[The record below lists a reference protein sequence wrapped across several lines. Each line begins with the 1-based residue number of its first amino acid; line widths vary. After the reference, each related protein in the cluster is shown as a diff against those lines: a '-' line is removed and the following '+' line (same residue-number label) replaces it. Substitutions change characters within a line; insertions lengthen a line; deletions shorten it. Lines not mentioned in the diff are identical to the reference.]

1 MKIMKSFKFIVI
13 ALLMGV
19 VSSAYAQTANV
30 NAIDKYFQKYVEDDR
45 FTVVYISSKLLNM
58 FGKLDIKNMEMDD
71 AETKAIIELASDL
84 EGIRI
89 LVAEENAAGF
99 YKDAKS
105 KINTKE
111 YEVLMTVRDK
121 DETNVDFL
129 IKDDGNKM
137 INELLLLVGGEDEFV
152 LMSFVGKI
160 DLDKVSKLINEF
172 DDEGETPSQEQK
184 Q

>member
-1 MKIMKSFKFIVI
+1 MKSFKFIVI

-19 VSSAYAQTANV
+19 VSSVSAQTTNL
-30 NAIDKYFQKYVEDDR
+30 NAIDKYFQKYVEDER

-58 FGKLDIKNMEMDD
+58 FGKLDIDNMEMDD
-71 AETKAIIELASDL
+71 AETKAIIDLAKDL

-99 YKDAKS
+99 YKEAKA

-121 DETNVDFL
+121 DDANVDFL
-129 IKDDGNKM
+129 IKDDGDKM
-137 INELLLLVGGEDEFV
+137 ISELLLLVGGTDEFV

-172 DDEGETPSQEQK
+172 DDKEKAPSQEQK

>member
-1 MKIMKSFKFIVI
+1 MKSFKFIVI
-13 ALLMGV
+13 ALLLGV
-19 VSSAYAQTANV
+19 VSSASAQATNL
-30 NAIDKYFQKYVEDDR
+30 NAIDKYFQKYVEDER

-58 FGKLDIKNMEMDD
+58 FGKLDIDNMEMDD
-71 AETKAIIELASDL
+71 AETKAIIDLASDL

-99 YKDAKS
+99 YKEAKT

-121 DETNVDFL
+121 DDANVDFL
-129 IKDDGNKM
+129 IKDDGDKM
-137 INELLLLVGGEDEFV
+137 INELLLLVGGADEFV

-172 DDEGETPSQEQK
+172 DDKEKAPSQEQK

>member
-1 MKIMKSFKFIVI
+1 MKNLKFLVI

-19 VSSAYAQTANV
+19 VSSAYAQTTNLS
-30 NAIDKYFQKYVEDDR
+30 AIDKYFQQYVEDDR

-58 FGKLDIKNMEMDD
+58 FGKLEVDNMEMDD
-71 AETKAIIELASDL
+71 AETKAIVELASDL

-89 LVAEENAAGF
+89 LVAEENAGGF
-99 YKDAKS
+99 YKEAKA

-121 DETNVDFL
+121 DEANVDFL
-129 IKDDGNKM
+129 IKDDGDKM

-172 DDEGETPSQEQK
+172 DDKEKAPGNDEQK

>member
-1 MKIMKSFKFIVI
+1 MKSFKFIVF

-19 VSSAYAQTANV
+19 VSSAYAQTVNV
-30 NAIDKYFQKYVEDDR
+30 NAIDKYFQKYVEDER

-71 AETKAIIELASDL
+71 AQTKAIIELASDL

-99 YKDAKS
+99 YKEAKT

-121 DETNVDFL
+121 NETNVDFL

-172 DDEGETPSQEQK
+172 DDEGETPQEQK

>member
-1 MKIMKSFKFIVI
+1 MKFFKFIAI
-13 ALLMGV
+13 ALLLGV
-19 VSSAYAQTANV
+19 VSSAQAQTTNLS
-30 NAIDKYFQKYVEDDR
+30 AIDKYFKQYVEDER

-71 AETKAIIELASDL
+71 AETKAIIELAKDL

-99 YKDAKS
+99 YKEAKG

-121 DETNVDFL
+121 NESNVDFL
-129 IKDDGNKM
+129 VKDDGNKM

-172 DDEGETPSQEQK
+172 DDDKGGLKESEK

>member
-1 MKIMKSFKFIVI
+1 MKSFKFIVI
-13 ALLMGV
+13 ALLLGV
-19 VSSAYAQTANV
+19 VSSASAQATNL
-30 NAIDKYFQKYVEDDR
+30 NAIDKYFQKYVEDER

-58 FGKLDIKNMEMDD
+58 FGKLDIDNMEMDD
-71 AETKAIIELASDL
+71 AETKAIIDLASDL

-99 YKDAKS
+99 YKEAKA

-121 DETNVDFL
+121 DDANVDFL
-129 IKDDGNKM
+129 IKDDGDKM
-137 INELLLLVGGEDEFV
+137 INELLLLVGGADEFV

-172 DDEGETPSQEQK
+172 DDKEKAPSQEQK

>member
-1 MKIMKSFKFIVI
+1 MKNLKFLFF

-19 VSSAYAQTANV
+19 VSSVSAQTTNV
-30 NAIDKYFQKYVEDDR
+30 SAIDKYFQQYVDDDR

-58 FGKLDIKNMEMDD
+58 FGKLDIDNVEMDD
-71 AETKAIIELASDL
+71 AEARAIIDLASDL

-89 LVAEENAAGF
+89 LVAEENAGGF
-99 YKDAKS
+99 YKEAKA
-105 KINTKE
+105 KIDTKE

-129 IKDDGNKM
+129 IKDDGDKM
-137 INELLLLVGGEDEFV
+137 INELLLLVGGDDEFV
-152 LMSFVGKI
+152 LMSFVGAI

-172 DDEGETPSQEQK
+172 EEQDETPSEEQK

>member
-1 MKIMKSFKFIVI
+1 MKNLKFLFI

-19 VSSAYAQTANV
+19 VSSAYAQTTNV
-30 NAIDKYFQKYVEDDR
+30 SAIDKYFQKYVEDDR

-71 AETKAIIELASDL
+71 AQTKAIIELASEL

-89 LVAEENAAGF
+89 LVAEENASFFNKTANT
-99 YKDAKS
+99 

-172 DDEGETPSQEQK
+172 DDEGKAPTKEEK

>member
-1 MKIMKSFKFIVI
+1 MKSFKFIVI

-19 VSSAYAQTANV
+19 VSSAYAQTVNV
-30 NAIDKYFQKYVEDDR
+30 NAIDKYFQKYVEDER

-58 FGKLDIKNMEMDD
+58 FGKLDIDNMEMDD
-71 AETKAIIELASDL
+71 AETKAIIDLASDL

-99 YKDAKS
+99 YKEAKA

-121 DETNVDFL
+121 DDANVDFL
-129 IKDDGNKM
+129 IKDDGDKM
-137 INELLLLVGGEDEFV
+137 INELLLLVGGADEFV

-172 DDEGETPSQEQK
+172 DDKEKAPSQEQK

>member
-1 MKIMKSFKFIVI
+1 MNLHQFRFVQEAARRNLNLTEAAK
-13 ALLMGV
+13 ALHTSQPGV
-19 VSSAYAQTANV
+19 S
-30 NAIDKYFQKYVEDDR
+30 
-45 FTVVYISSKLLNM
+45 
-58 FGKLDIKNMEMDD
+58 
-71 AETKAIIELASDL
+71 KAIIELASEL

>member
-1 MKIMKSFKFIVI
+1 MKNLKFLFI
-13 ALLMGV
+13 ALLLGV
-19 VSSAYAQTANV
+19 VSSAYAQSTNV
-30 NAIDKYFQKYVEDDR
+30 SAIDKYFQQYVEDDR

-71 AETKAIIELASDL
+71 AETKAIIDLASEL

-89 LVAEENAAGF
+89 LVAEENASGF
-99 YKDAKS
+99 YKEAKS

-121 DETNVDFL
+121 DESNVDFL

-137 INELLLLVGGEDEFV
+137 INELLLLVGGTDEFV

-172 DDEGETPSQEQK
+172 DDENEAPAKNEQK

>member
-1 MKIMKSFKFIVI
+1 MKKIKFIVF

-19 VSSAYAQTANV
+19 VSSASAQTTNL
-30 NAIDKYFQKYVEDDR
+30 NAIDKYFQKYVEDER

-58 FGKLDIKNMEMDD
+58 FGKLDIDNMEMDD
-71 AETKAIIELASDL
+71 AETKAIIDLAKDL

-99 YKDAKS
+99 YKEAKT

-121 DETNVDFL
+121 DDANVDFL

-137 INELLLLVGGEDEFV
+137 INELLLLVGGADEFV

-172 DDEGETPSQEQK
+172 DDKEKAPSQEQK

>member
-1 MKIMKSFKFIVI
+1 MKNLKFLFI
-13 ALLMGV
+13 ALLLGV
-19 VSSAYAQTANV
+19 VSSAYAQSTNV
-30 NAIDKYFQKYVEDDR
+30 SAIDKYFQQYVEDDR

-71 AETKAIIELASDL
+71 AQTKAIIELASDL

-99 YKDAKS
+99 YKEAKT

-111 YEVLMTVRDK
+111 YEVLMTVRSEGD
-121 DETNVDFL
+121 NVEFL
-129 IKDDGNKM
+129 IKDDGNKT
-137 INELLLLVGGEDEFV
+137 IHELLLLVGGEDEFV

-172 DDEGETPSQEQK
+172 DDEGKAPTKEEK

>member
-1 MKIMKSFKFIVI
+1 MKLFRFIAI
-13 ALLMGV
+13 ALLLGV
-19 VSSAYAQTANV
+19 VSTVQAQTPTV
-30 NAIDKYFQKYVEDDR
+30 SAIDKYFKQYVDDER
-45 FTVVYISSKLLNM
+45 FTVVYISSKLLDM
-58 FGKLDIKNMEMDD
+58 FGKLDVQNMEMDD
-71 AETKAIIELASDL
+71 AETKAIIELAKDL

-99 YKDAKS
+99 YKEAKS
-105 KINTKE
+105 RINTKE

-121 DETNVDFL
+121 NESNVDFL

-137 INELLLLVGGEDEFV
+137 INELLLLVGGEEEFV

-172 DDEGETPSQEQK
+172 DDDKGGLKESEK